1 VTRVVGAPRGMACG
15 RSTARGLALV
25 GLALVA
31 LARPVRAQQV
41 NGDSVLDRAVQA
53 FQAVNTLRANFVQH
67 IRDPMLGTDDTS
79 RGEFLQQRP
88 NKVAMRWRDPAGD
101 LLVVDGQTLWVYL
114 PSSTPGQVVRSD
126 IQGRPG
132 QSPDLV
138 AEFLERPRERFTIT
152 YVKSEAVGAR
162 MADVLMFVPKQA
174 GGPYRRVQIW
184 VDRQDALPRQ
194 VEISEVSGAVRRLT
208 FDRLRANAPIPASTF
223 TFTPPRGVRVVD
235 ATR

>member
-1 VTRVVGAPRGMACG
+1 MRG
-15 RSTARGLALV
+15 RSGWSAGTALAL
-25 GLALVA
+25 LAVA
-31 LARPVRAQQV
+31 GPMTAQQV
-41 NGDSVLDRAVQA
+41 SGDSVLDRAVAA
-53 FQAVNTLRANFVQH
+53 FQGVNTLRADFVQR

-101 LLVVDGQTLWVYL
+101 MLVVDGQTLWVYL

-126 IQGRPG
+126 VQGRPG

-138 AEFLERPRERFTIT
+138 AEFLERPRERFTISF
-152 YVKSEAVGAR
+152 VRSEAVGTR
-162 MADVLMFVPKQA
+162 MADVLQFVPKQP

-194 VEISEVSGAVRRLT
+194 VEIHEVSGAVRRIT
-208 FDRLRANAPIPASTF
+208 FDRLRANPAIPAAMF

>member
-1 VTRVVGAPRGMACG
+1 MSVRAGSGVSGGV
-15 RSTARGLALV
+15 ALV
-25 GLALVA
+25 LLAVA
-31 LARPVRAQQV
+31 GPMAAQQV
-41 NGDSVLDRAVQA
+41 SGDSVLDRAVAA
-53 FQAVNTLRANFVQH
+53 FQGVNTLRADFVQW

-101 LLVVDGQTLWVYL
+101 MLVVDGQTLWVYL

-126 IQGRPG
+126 VQGQPG

-138 AEFLERPRERFTIT
+138 AEFLDRPRDRFTIT
-152 YVKSEAVGAR
+152 YVKSEAVGSR
-162 MADVLMFVPKQA
+162 MTDVLQFVPKQS

-194 VEISEVSGAVRRLT
+194 VEIHEVSGALRRIT
-208 FDRLRANAPIPASTF
+208 FDRLRANTTIPASLF
-223 TFTPPRGVRVVD
+223 TFTPPRGMRVVD

>member
-1 VTRVVGAPRGMACG
+1 MG
-15 RSTARGLALV
+15 RSEAPTHRRTV
-25 GLALVA
+25 GRA
-31 LARPVRAQQV
+31 LAVAILVMAPGPPLIAQQV
-41 NGDSVLDRAVQA
+41 SGDSVLDRAVAA
-53 FQAVNTLRANFVQH
+53 FQSVHTLRAGFVQH

-126 IQGRPG
+126 VQGRPG
-132 QSPDLV
+132 QSPDLA
-138 AEFLERPRERFTIT
+138 AEFLERPRERFTVT
-152 YVKSEAVGAR
+152 YVRSEAVGAR
-162 MADVLMFVPKQA
+162 MADVLQFVPKQS

-184 VDRQDALPRQ
+184 VDRQDALPRR
-194 VEISEVSGAVRRLT
+194 VEILEVSGAVRRLT
-208 FDRLRANAPIPASTF
+208 FDRLRANTAIPASMF

>member
-1 VTRVVGAPRGMACG
+1 MGVRIVPACRRAGVSVVP
-15 RSTARGLALV
+15 GLLAALV
-25 GLALVA
+25 MGMSPQPA
-31 LARPVRAQQV
+31 RAQMV
-41 NGDSVLDRAVQA
+41 NGDSVLDRAVAAYGQ
-53 FQAVNTLRANFVQH
+53 VTNLRADFVQRL
-67 IRDPMLGTDDTS
+67 RDAMLGTDETS

-88 NKVAMRWRDPAGD
+88 NKVAMRWREPAGD

-132 QSPDLV
+132 QSPDVV

-152 YVKSEAVGAR
+152 FQRSEPVGSR
-162 MADVLMFVPKQA
+162 MADVLRFVPKEPA
-174 GGPYRRVQIW
+174 NAPYRRVDIW

-194 VEISEVSGAVRRLT
+194 VEISEVSGAVRRIT
-208 FDRLRANAPIPASTF
+208 FDRLRANTSIPARMF
-223 TFTPPRGVRVVD
+223 TFTPPAGVRVVD

>member
-1 VTRVVGAPRGMACG
+1 MGGVRAYG
-15 RSTARGLALV
+15 RAGGRAV
-25 GLALVA
+25 AAAVLVA
-31 LARPVRAQQV
+31 MAAVPARAQQV
-41 NGDSVLDRAVQA
+41 SGDTVLDRAVAA
-53 FQAVNTLRANFVQH
+53 FQGVNTLRADFVQR

-88 NKVAMRWRDPAGD
+88 NKVAMRWREPAGD

-126 IQGRPG
+126 VQGQPG

-138 AEFLERPRERFTIT
+138 AEFLDRPRDRFTIT
-152 YVKSEAVGAR
+152 FVRSEAVGTR
-162 MADVLMFVPKQA
+162 MADVLQFVPKQS

-194 VEISEVSGAVRRLT
+194 VEIHEVSGAVRRIT
-208 FDRLRANAPIPASTF
+208 FDRLRANTSIPAAMF
-223 TFTPPRGVRVVD
+223 AFTPPRGVRVVD
-235 ATR
+235 ASR